1 MHKKVS
7 LTLKNVSVTL
17 PVLLGMK
24 ALMREVFFFVFYYVN
39 LGSAV
44 QLKHSCN
51 FHGSERVVHKT
62 KTRGWDAELSELQM
76 LSPVD

>member
-1 MHKKVS
+1 
-7 LTLKNVSVTL
+7 
-17 PVLLGMK
+17 MK
-24 ALMREVFFFVFYYVN
+24 MLRSSGLFFVYFYYVN
-39 LGSAV
+39 LGSDV
-44 QLKHSCN
+44 QKKKKKPFN